1 MQLRKVCNHP
11 NLFEVRPT
19 VSPFQM
25 EALEFLTASLVW
37 SVFDYDPFKVKQWP
51 FHNVLVLLQSIVIR
65 SLRIVI
71 WLLQH
76 IQLSSL
82 NLLLLD
88 LELTLSAFVAHRM
101 KRLQTPR
108 KLIEEIDSQPEPT
121 PRCPSGRI
129 KINVRLSNQ
138 AKPQSSN
145 TQQQHQQ
152 QQTPTRLKNLA
163 GVLPTPRVGTSLS
176 IKSLNTSQAGSGRG
190 RSRMMLISYYINIL
204 AVSLVAKLFCEPRE
218 MQINIKI

>member
-1 MQLRKVCNHP
+1 M
-11 NLFEVRPT
+11 
-19 VSPFQM
+19 
-25 EALEFLTASLVW
+25 
-37 SVFDYDPFKVKQWP
+37 
-51 FHNVLVLLQSIVIR
+51 
-65 SLRIVI
+65 
-71 WLLQH
+71 QH

-82 NLLLLD
+82 NLLLSD

-108 KLIEEIDSQPEPT
+108 KLIEEIDNQPEPT

-138 AKPQSSN
+138 TKPQSN
-145 TQQQHQQ
+145 TQQQQQQ

-176 IKSLNTSQAGSGRG
+176 IKSLNTSQTGSGRG
-190 RSRMMLISYYINIL
+190 KCRTMLPHFITLI
-204 AVSLVAKLFCEPRE
+204 F
-218 MQINIKI
+218 